1 MAVLAML
8 GCALLALLLVV
19 SARLYLLLRKR
30 VRPGRSG
37 SVSLLVVAGSGG
49 HTSEIL
55 RLLSCLSHAYSPTHY
70 VVAESDTMSEDKI
83 CRFEKARA
91 KECCKSSYSIHR
103 IPRSREVL
111 QSWSSSVLTTLH
123 SMFYCLILTFKLR
136 PDVMLCNGP
145 GTCVP
150 VCASALLLGLLGIKK
165 VLIVYVESI
174 CRVET
179 LSLSGRILYHFS
191 DHFIVQWPSLKLKY
205 PKSLYLGRIV

>member
-136 PDVMLCNGP
+136 PDVKGFDMQKN
-145 GTCVP
+145 
-150 VCASALLLGLLGIKK
+150 
-165 VLIVYVESI
+165 
-174 CRVET
+174 
-179 LSLSGRILYHFS
+179 ILRGWKSH
-191 DHFIVQWPSLKLKY
+191 IA
-205 PKSLYLGRIV
+205 PKSLDWIEEMNCLASMEKVIYKRQGKLHFHAKIWDDFLNMY